1 MKRNDE
7 TNSFSLIISW
17 LYNFS
22 FLMPSYSLLFYIM
35 MALDERELKPERLCH
50 VRQQTLTSFPSLS
63 GHLWASLSCNLLLT
77 AHSRCPEKENECHV
91 CWWRLTLACKAL
103 IRERSR
109 ASASLQR
116 IALFFIRACSKR
128 LIRQDV
134 TERASSSLV
143 SICWPFPCSY
153 LWANIKIETEDDR
166 KHVPIP

>member
-1 MKRNDE
+1 M
-7 TNSFSLIISW
+7 I
-17 LYNFS
+17 
-22 FLMPSYSLLFYIM
+22 
-35 MALDERELKPERLCH
+35 
-50 VRQQTLTSFPSLS
+50 
-63 GHLWASLSCNLLLT
+63 GASLSYNLLLASSYIFHLLASWLILRLKPT
-77 AHSRCPEKENECHV
+77 DDRKWNWWCQEIIVTSVNRLWLHFLHYPRARSFSFFSIIKCSRMKENECHV

-109 ASASLQR
+109 ASASPQR